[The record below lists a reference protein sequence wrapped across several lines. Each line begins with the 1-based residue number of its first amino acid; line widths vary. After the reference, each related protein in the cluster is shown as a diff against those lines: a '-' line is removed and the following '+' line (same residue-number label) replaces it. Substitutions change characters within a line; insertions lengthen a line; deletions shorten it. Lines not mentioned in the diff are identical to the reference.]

1 MSMDIERKAVTKIED
16 VISSCDYLES
26 QISSNDKGIS
36 WDGFIYVYKKRG
48 DVHEKKD
55 LYKSV
60 RVQIKGQKK
69 NVVKSKSIKYR
80 VQIADLR
87 NYLTEGGTVFF
98 VVYINNERN
107 EYQIYF
113 KSLLPVDIKPI
124 LKKYGKQKSRMLEF
138 VPLPSDADE
147 VSELFVNIAA
157 NMKKQMPFAGDEE
170 IITLEELEKE
180 AKPIN
185 LTFSYATISK
195 HVNTTTSVFFD
206 YDQYIYIKNSK
217 GTEIPVGN
225 RKIYHRDSI
234 ISIPIYVKDQKFY
247 DRFTLRNTKDE
258 IIYKIGKGVFF
269 RTKCCDKLRAKF
281 EFNFSGNLNERL
293 KDGEFVYAF
302 LNQGSLVIGD
312 VVIVDSLDSMKDENI
327 DKNGLFHHICYLR
340 DVKQML
346 TMISFKGKFEYDKV
360 TSEDE
365 GILRELVDYF
375 VYSKRIKLT
384 SDGIGFTNILIAGY
398 CFKLFVTTTSSGRVD
413 LYNFNTFKAKYEKK
427 DADGNLYSISVYC
440 TLTKND
446 LLTCSNIDHDEL
458 LKRTKQVPMTECFA
472 RALIRLLLDMISTW
486 DESEGIRDDL
496 LNAGYNLAEWLRN
509 SVELIPKEIS
519 TLNFYQVVKRSRPL
533 NDAESAE
540 LTQLLDRPDLT
551 MDCRMAAHLL
561 LDEHYSARHC
571 FCKLTPEQQENYRQ
585 MPIFRFWKGES

>member
-1 MSMDIERKAVTKIED
+1 MDIEKKAVNKLED

-26 QISSNDKGIS
+26 QISRNDKGVS
-36 WDGFIYVYKKRG
+36 WDGFINVYKKKG
-48 DVHEKKD
+48 NVHDKD
-55 LYKSV
+55 SLYKSI
-60 RVQIKGQKK
+60 RVQVKGKK
-69 NVVKSKSIKYR
+69 VSNVTAKSIRYS

-107 EYQIYF
+107 EFQIYF

-138 VPLPSDADE
+138 SPFPSDADE

-185 LTFSYATISK
+185 LTFSYATISN

-206 YDQYIYIKNSK
+206 YDQYIYVKNSK

-234 ISIPIYVKDQKFY
+234 ISIPIYVKGQKFY

-269 RTKCCDKLRAKF
+269 RTKCCDKLSAKF
-281 EFNFSGNLNERL
+281 EFEFSGNLKERL
-293 KDGEFVYAF
+293 KDVEFVCAF
-302 LNQGSLVIGD
+302 LNQGSLTIGEEVI
-312 VVIVDSLDSMKDENI
+312 IDSLDDIADENI
-327 DKNGLFHHICYLR
+327 DKNSLFRHLHWLQ

-346 TMISFKGKFEYDKV
+346 NLISFKEEFEYDKV
-360 TSEDE
+360 SSEDVKWLC
-365 GILRELVDYF
+365 ILVDCF
-375 VYSKRIKLT
+375 VRNKNVNLV
-384 SDGIGFTNILIAGY
+384 SDGTGLTNIQIAGHNLKFFVKHISSEGNNTIITLNK
-398 CFKLFVTTTSSGRVD
+398 FKGKIERKGKD
-413 LYNFNTFKAKYEKK
+413 GKLYQVS
-427 DADGNLYSISVYC
+427 LYSL
-440 TLTKND
+440 LTKAD
-446 LLTCSNIDHDEL
+446 FLTCSNIDCDAL
-458 LKRTKQVPMTECFA
+458 LKQTKQVPISNVFA
-472 RALIRLLLDMISTW
+472 WELNRLLLDIVSAW
-486 DESEGIRDDL
+486 DEASERNDL
-496 LNAGYNLAEWLRN
+496 SEAALNLAEWIRN
-509 SVELIPKEIS
+509 EVDFIPKEIS
-519 TLNFYQVVKRSRPL
+519 TLNFYQIVKRRREL
-533 NDAESAE
+533 NDAENAE
-540 LTQLLDRPDLT
+540 LLQLLDDPDLT
-551 MDCRMAAHLL
+551 PDCCMAAHLL
-561 LDEHYSARHC
+561 LGEHHSARRC

-585 MPIFRFWKGES
+585 MPIFRFWKGEN

>member
-1 MSMDIERKAVTKIED
+1 MDIERKAVTKIED

-26 QISSNDKGIS
+26 QISTNDKGVS

-69 NVVKSKSIKYR
+69 NVVKSESIKYP

-124 LKKYGKQKSRMLEF
+124 LKKYGKQKSRMLVF
-138 VPLPSDADE
+138 SPFPSDADE

-185 LTFSYATISK
+185 LTFSYATISN

-206 YDQYIYIKNSK
+206 YDQYIYVKNSK

-234 ISIPIYVKDQKFY
+234 ISIPIYVKGQKFY

-269 RTKCCDKLRAKF
+269 RTKCCDKLSAKF
-281 EFNFSGNLNERL
+281 EFEFSGNLKERL
-293 KDGEFVYAF
+293 KDVEFVCAF
-302 LNQGSLVIGD
+302 LSQGSLTIGEEVI
-312 VVIVDSLDSMKDENI
+312 IDSLDDIADENI
-327 DKNGLFHHICYLR
+327 DKNSLFRHLHWLQ

-346 TMISFKGKFEYDKV
+346 NLISFKEEFEYDKV
-360 TSEDE
+360 SSEDVKWLC
-365 GILRELVDYF
+365 ILVDCF
-375 VYSKRIKLT
+375 VRNKNVNLV
-384 SDGIGFTNILIAGY
+384 SDGTGLTNIQIAGHNLKFFVKHISSEGNNTIITLNK
-398 CFKLFVTTTSSGRVD
+398 FKGKIERKGKD
-413 LYNFNTFKAKYEKK
+413 GKLYQVS
-427 DADGNLYSISVYC
+427 LYSL
-440 TLTKND
+440 LTKAD
-446 LLTCSNIDHDEL
+446 FLTCSNIDCDAL
-458 LKRTKQVPMTECFA
+458 LKQTKQVPISNVFA
-472 RALIRLLLDMISTW
+472 WELNRLLLDIVSAW
-486 DESEGIRDDL
+486 DEASERNDL
-496 LNAGYNLAEWLRN
+496 LEDALKLAEWIRN
-509 SVELIPKEIS
+509 EVDFIPKEIS
-519 TLNFYQVVKRSRPL
+519 TLNFYQIVKRRREL
-533 NDAESAE
+533 NDAENAE
-540 LTQLLDRPDLT
+540 LLQLLDDPDLT
-551 MDCRMAAHLL
+551 PDCCMAAHLL
-561 LDEHYSARHC
+561 LGEHHSARRC

-585 MPIFRFWKGES
+585 MPIFRFWKGEN

>member
-1 MSMDIERKAVTKIED
+1 MDIEKKAINKLED

-26 QISSNDKGIS
+26 QISRNDKGVS
-36 WDGFIYVYKKRG
+36 WDGFINVYKKKG
-48 DVHEKKD
+48 NVHDKD
-55 LYKSV
+55 SLYKSI
-60 RVQIKGQKK
+60 RVQVKGKK
-69 NVVKSKSIKYR
+69 VSNVTAKSIRYS

-138 VPLPSDADE
+138 SPFPSDADE

-185 LTFSYATISK
+185 LTFSYATISN

-206 YDQYIYIKNSK
+206 YDQYIYVKNSK
-217 GTEIPVGN
+217 GPEIPVGN
-225 RKIYHRDSI
+225 RKIYHRDST
-234 ISIPIYVKDQKFY
+234 ISRPVYVKEQKFY
-247 DRFTLRNTKDE
+247 ERFILRKTRDE
-258 IIYKIGKGVFF
+258 TIYIFGKGVTL
-269 RTKCCDKLRAKF
+269 RTNDCDKLRAKF
-281 EFNFSGNLNERL
+281 EFEFSGKLKERL
-293 KDGEFVYAF
+293 KDVEFVCAF
-302 LNQGSLVIGD
+302 LNQGSLTIGEEVI
-312 VVIVDSLDSMKDENI
+312 IDSLDDIADENI
-327 DKNGLFHHICYLR
+327 DKNSLFRHLHWLQ

-346 TMISFKGKFEYDKV
+346 NLISFKEEFEYDKV
-360 TSEDE
+360 TREDA
-365 GILRELVDYF
+365 GMLRELIDCF
-375 VYSKRIKLT
+375 VYNKRIKLT
-384 SDGIGFTNILIAGY
+384 SDGCGFANILIAGH
-398 CFKLFVTTTSSGRVD
+398 CFKLFVAITSSGEVN

-427 DADGNLYSISVYC
+427 DADGNLYSISAYC

-446 LLTCSNIDHDEL
+446 LMNCVNIDHNL
-458 LKRTKQVPMTECFA
+458 LMNRTKLVPMTECFA
-472 RALIRLLLDMISTW
+472 RELNRLLLDMISAW
-486 DESEGIRDDL
+486 DESGGGRDDL

-533 NDAESAE
+533 NDDESAE
-540 LTQLLDRPDLT
+540 LAQLLDRPDLT
-551 MDCRMAAHLL
+551 MDCCMAAHLL
-561 LDEHYSARHC
+561 LGEHHSARRC

-585 MPIFRFWKGES
+585 MPIFRFWKGEN